1 MISYNIIKYFI
12 LYYNLYSIEL
22 AQLVRSLEILV
33 GVKNY
38 SLQPA
43 VFSYFYKYSTKL
55 EVDFVWHRGIIA
67 WMKALYDPIK
77 SFTPSFAEK

>member
-1 MISYNIIKYFI
+1 MSSYNIILYFI
-12 LYYNLYSIEL
+12 LYYSLYSIGL

-33 GVKNY
+33 GVKND

-43 VFSYFYKYSTKL
+43 VFSSFSKYSTKL
-55 EVDFVWHRGIIA
+55 EVDFVWHRGIRA

-77 SFTPSFAEK
+77 SLNPRFAEK